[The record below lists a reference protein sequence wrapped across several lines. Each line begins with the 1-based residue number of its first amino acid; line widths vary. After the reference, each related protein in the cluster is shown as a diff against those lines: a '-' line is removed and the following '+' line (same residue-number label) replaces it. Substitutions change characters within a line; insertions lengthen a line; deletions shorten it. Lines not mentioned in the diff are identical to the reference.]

1 MTAEEPL
8 HDELF
13 MNWNF
18 VAMGRYG
25 MQE

>member
-18 VAMGRYG
+18 VAMGRYA